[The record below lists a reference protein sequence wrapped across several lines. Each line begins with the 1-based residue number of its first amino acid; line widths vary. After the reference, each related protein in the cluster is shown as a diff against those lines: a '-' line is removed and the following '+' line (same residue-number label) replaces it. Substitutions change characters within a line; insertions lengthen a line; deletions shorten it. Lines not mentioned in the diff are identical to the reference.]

1 MRDNEVMTTLIAIQ
15 DDITTLNVDA
25 IVNSANETLLPSG
38 GGVDGAIHAAAGR
51 DLYEEC
57 RHLGGC
63 LPGEAKMTGGYQL
76 PATHVIH
83 TVGPIWRG
91 GEFGEAQLLTESYT
105 NAIALATGH
114 GLRSV
119 AFPCIATG
127 TYGFPQERAA
137 EVAVA
142 AVKAAVAEHDSIRE
156 VTFCTFAPYDLELYE
171 GLLAEQD

>member
-1 MRDNEVMTTLIAIQ
+1 MTTLIAIQ
-15 DDITTLNVDA
+15 DDITTLKVDA
-25 IVNSANETLLPSG
+25 IVNSANETLLSSG
-38 GGVDGAIHAAAGR
+38 GGVDGAIHVAAGR
-51 DLYEEC
+51 GLYEEC
-57 RHLGGC
+57 RELGGC

-91 GEFGEAQLLTESYT
+91 GEFGEAQILTKSYT
-105 NAIALATGH
+105 NAIALAAGH
-114 GLRSV
+114 GLQRI

-142 AVKAAVAEHDSIRE
+142 AVRAAAAKYDSISE
-156 VTFCTFAPYDLELYE
+156 VTFCTFAPYDLELYQ
-171 GLLAEQD
+171 GLLAE

>member
-1 MRDNEVMTTLIAIQ
+1 MRDNRGMTTLTAIQ
-15 DDITTLNVDA
+15 GDITTLKVDA
-25 IVNSANETLLPSG
+25 IVNSANETLLSSG
-38 GGVDGAIHAAAGR
+38 GGVDGAIHTAAGR
-51 DLYEEC
+51 GMFEEC
-57 RHLGGC
+57 RELGGC

-91 GEFGEAQLLTESYT
+91 GEFSEEAILAECYT
-105 NAIALATGH
+105 NALALAAGH
-114 GLRSV
+114 GLKTV

-142 AVKAAVAEHDSIRE
+142 AVKAAVAEHPSISE
-156 VTFCTFAPYDLELYE
+156 VTFCTFARYDQDLYE
-171 GLLAEQD
+171 GLLGQ

>member
-1 MRDNEVMTTLIAIQ
+1 MTILTAVQ
-15 DDITTLNVDA
+15 DDITTLKVDA
-25 IVNSANETLLPSG
+25 IVNSADETLLSGG
-38 GGVDGAIHAAAGR
+38 GGVDGAIHLAAGR
-51 DLYEEC
+51 GLHEEC
-57 RHLGGC
+57 RELGGC

-91 GEFGEAQLLTESYT
+91 GNFGEESILTECYT
-105 NAIALATGH
+105 NAVVLAAGH
-114 GLRSV
+114 GLQTL

-142 AVKAAVAEHDSIRE
+142 AVRTAVAERHSIRE

-171 GLLAEQD
+171 GLLAE

>member
-1 MRDNEVMTTLIAIQ
+1 MEAMTSLIAIQ
-15 DDITTLNVDA
+15 DDITTLKVDA

-38 GGVDGAIHAAAGR
+38 GGVDGAIHTAAGR
-51 DLYEEC
+51 GLYEEC
-57 RHLGGC
+57 RELGGC

-91 GEFGEAQLLTESYT
+91 GEFGEAEVLTECYT
-105 NAIALATGH
+105 NAIALAVGH
-114 GLRSV
+114 GLETI

-127 TYGFPQERAA
+127 TYSFPQERAA

-142 AVKAAVAEHDSIRE
+142 AVRAAVATYDSIRE

>member
-1 MRDNEVMTTLIAIQ
+1 MTTLIAVQ
-15 DDITTLNVDA
+15 DDITTLEVDA

-38 GGVDGAIHAAAGR
+38 GGVDGAIHRAAGR
-51 DLYEEC
+51 GLYEEC
-57 RHLGGC
+57 RELGGC

-91 GEFGEAQLLTESYT
+91 GEHGEEDVLAQCYT
-105 NAIALATGH
+105 NAIALAAGH
-114 GLRSV
+114 GLKTV

-137 EVAVA
+137 EVALGAVRA
-142 AVKAAVAEHDSIRE
+142 ALEEHSSIDKI
-156 VTFCTFAPYDLELYE
+156 TFCAFAPYDLELYE
-171 GLLAEQD
+171 ALLAQ